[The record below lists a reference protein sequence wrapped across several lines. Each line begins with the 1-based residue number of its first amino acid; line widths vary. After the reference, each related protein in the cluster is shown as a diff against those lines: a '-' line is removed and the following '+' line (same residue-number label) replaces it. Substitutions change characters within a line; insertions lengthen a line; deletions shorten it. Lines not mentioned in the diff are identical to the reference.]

1 MPVSSPQPQNSQAII
16 MVVIFIAILSV
27 IYWRMA
33 LRVIAIIVIALSI
46 LGVVAGLHGLHYSK

>member
-1 MPVSSPQPQNSQAII
+1 MPVPSPQPQNGQAII

-46 LGVVAGLHGLHYSK
+46 LGVVAGLHSLHYSK